1 MTQHYIAG
9 ELSVRLAELQAV
21 ATTPQSAA
29 DFVQLR
35 RRVESGPRTSLSCV
49 VNQALTLTDS
59 LCWESLKRGDV
70 RAFNCQASISAEL
83 REFGV
88 CAGLIEEGGF
98 FLT

>member
-1 MTQHYIAG
+1 MTQNYIVG

-21 ATTPQSAA
+21 ATTPQSAQ

-35 RRVESGPRTSLSCV
+35 RRVESCPCTSLGCV
-49 VNQALTLTDS
+49 VRQALTLTDS
-59 LCWESLKRGDV
+59 LCWESLKRGDSG
-70 RAFNCQASISAEL
+70 AFDCQASISAEL

-98 FLT
+98 F